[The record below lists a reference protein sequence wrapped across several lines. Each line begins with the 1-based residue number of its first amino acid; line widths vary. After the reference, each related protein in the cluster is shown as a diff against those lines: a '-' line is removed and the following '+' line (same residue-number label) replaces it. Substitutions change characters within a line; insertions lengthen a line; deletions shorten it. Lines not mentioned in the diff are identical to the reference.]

1 LAPNAL
7 QIKGPFEE
15 KWAARADIGLG
26 AALGAIFGP
35 AYPFEQTQT
44 DGEDLGPT
52 LEMLLLVGVKES
64 RPEKLYY
71 IFI

>member
-1 LAPNAL
+1 MLPKLRARFRRNGL
-7 QIKGPFEE
+7 SG
-15 KWAARADIGLG
+15 RADTGLG
-26 AALGAIFGP
+26 AALGAVFGP
-35 AYPFEQTQT
+35 ACPFEQTQT

-64 RPEKLYY
+64 RPKKLYY